1 MLYSAQLPNFIEWV
15 AQRIYSNSSPYIGK
29 VALKILH
36 SYLAVIY
43 SIYINCILLVT
54 VFENILLYYILNGVI
69 VLPNTG
75 TRLVP
80 EYFCL
85 ILEQI
90 VLKAEQIV
98 YRFELLYSGLITSF
112 QNRYF
117 KDQANC
123 NVV

>member
-1 MLYSAQLPNFIEWV
+1 MS
-15 AQRIYSNSSPYIGK
+15 
-29 VALKILH
+29 LK
-36 SYLAVIY
+36 
-43 SIYINCILLVT
+43 
-54 VFENILLYYILNGVI
+54 FILLYIT

-85 ILEQI
+85 IPEQI

-98 YRFELLYSGLITSF
+98 YRFELPYSGLVALF
-112 QNRYF
+112 RNRSF

-123 NVV
+123 KVV